1 MDKTLSDKSEKVLA
15 HCKTKPYARYEYKEA
30 WQAGVATVGGKIFAM
45 VGAYKDG
52 RPVVTLKSDPAG
64 TLQLREAYEGVIIP
78 GYYSNKKHWNSIFLD
93 ADIDENLLMGLVDD
107 SYALVFEQLTKKER
121 AALEAD
127 A

>member
-1 MDKTLSDKSEKVLA
+1 MDKTLPDKSEKVLA
-15 HCKTKPYARYEYKEA
+15 HCKTKPYAGYEYKEA
-30 WQAGVATVGGKIFAM
+30 WQADVSTVGGKIFAM

-52 RPVVTLKSDPAG
+52 RSVVTLKSDPARA
-64 TLQLREAYEGVIIP
+64 LQLREAYEGIIIP

-93 ADIDENLLMGLVDD
+93 TDVDEKLVIGLVDD

-121 AALEAD
+121 AALDAD